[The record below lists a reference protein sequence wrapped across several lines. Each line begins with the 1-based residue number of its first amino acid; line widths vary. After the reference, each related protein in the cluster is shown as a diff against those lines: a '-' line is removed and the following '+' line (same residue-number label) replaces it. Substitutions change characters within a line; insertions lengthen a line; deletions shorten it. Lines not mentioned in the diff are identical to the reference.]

1 MKLYDAFCWLLIVLI
16 ASAALYYAMGFD
28 EDRPSYDV
36 ACRDRNAYITY
47 GYWSARVPKADKL
60 CEQ

>member
-16 ASAALYYAMGFD
+16 ASAALYYTMDFD
-28 EDRPSYDV
+28 EQPSYDV